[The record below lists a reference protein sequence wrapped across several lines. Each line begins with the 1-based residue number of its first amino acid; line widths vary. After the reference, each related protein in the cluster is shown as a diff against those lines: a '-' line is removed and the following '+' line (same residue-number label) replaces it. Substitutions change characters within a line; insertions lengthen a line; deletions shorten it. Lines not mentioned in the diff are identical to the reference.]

1 MVEVAFVLELQILLT
16 AAVVWAIT
24 HHIQV
29 WIARIHREPSE
40 LRAFRICNVIRL
52 LAIIVTVGAF
62 LVWVWRHLPTVVRS
76 LCSL

>member
-16 AAVVWAIT
+16 ALVVWGIT

-29 WIARIHREPSE
+29 WMARIHREPTE
-40 LRAFRICNVIRL
+40 LWFFRTCNVIRL
-52 LAIIVTVGAF
+52 LAIAVAAVAF

>member
-16 AAVVWAIT
+16 ALVVWGIT
-24 HHIQV
+24 HHVQL
-29 WIARIHREPSE
+29 WMARIHREPTD
-40 LRAFRICNVIRL
+40 LRAYRICNIIRL
-52 LAIIVTVGAF
+52 LAIVVTAGSF

>member
-16 AAVVWAIT
+16 ALVIWAIT

-29 WIARIHREPSE
+29 WMARIHREPSE
-40 LRAFRICNVIRL
+40 LTAFRVCNVIRL
-52 LAIIVTVGAF
+52 LAIAVSALAF
-62 LVWVWRHLPTVVRS
+62 LAWTWRHLPTVVRS